1 MSENYWLRLKNNQIN
16 RRGFLKVGAAAG
28 VGAGAL
34 SLVGC
39 GDDDDAS
46 SASSSGSGKPVRG
59 GTLNDVKGQVDEG
72 IDPGLKVINNVDILA
87 RIYNHTHLYKVST
100 NEFLLDAST
109 SMEQPDAQT
118 ITFKLRDDMKFHAD
132 GSTVTAEDVA
142 FSWSRFPDLLENQGS
157 QVNAANWGFIDSVDA
172 VDDSTVRVNLKAP
185 SASAPV
191 LMASTAF
198 GIVNKAQVLASANN
212 NVQEEDAGA
221 GPYIITRRDATGV
234 SLARY
239 PDYYKHK
246 NPSKHFVE
254 DGPYIDAQET
264 RVIVDRAATKA
275 AFLSGDIDIM
285 PTINDRLEF
294 EEFTDLDIANA
305 AEVGSTEARLLAFD
319 NIKFTDKRAR
329 EAISLGIDYEGLIRT
344 VYAGDGI
351 YDGPIGQAL
360 KEMALDQKTLK
371 SYRKYDPAEA
381 KKKWEAAGSPL
392 DKIRIECNQD
402 PRSTS
407 LGEFVAQSLKKSLG
421 IETEV
426 LVHDIST
433 WVARA
438 REPEKQW
445 ELFVVPYGASTTP
458 EIYSMT
464 MMNPNA
470 FAGVSWS
477 FGMDQ
482 PDAGLVADAQKIVD
496 LVEAQS
502 AEVDTEARIEK
513 LHELQRF
520 ILDDVLVGINMPVP
534 GHSYIVYNKRLRN
547 FPEDDYLLGSLF
559 RRNHDMWIAS

>member
-1 MSENYWLRLKNNQIN
+1 
-16 RRGFLKVGAAAG
+16 
-28 VGAGAL
+28 
-34 SLVGC
+34 
-39 GDDDDAS
+39 
-46 SASSSGSGKPVRG
+46 
-59 GTLNDVKGQVDEG
+59 
-72 IDPGLKVINNVDILA
+72 
-87 RIYNHTHLYKVST
+87 
-100 NEFLLDAST
+100 
-109 SMEQPDAQT
+109 MEQPDAQT

-132 GSTVTAEDVA
+132 GSAVTAEHVA

-157 QVNAANWGFIDSVDA
+157 QVNASNWGFIESVDA
-172 VDDSTVRVNLKAP
+172 IDSSTVKVNLKAP

-191 LMASTAF
+191 LMATTPF
-198 GIVNKAQVLASANN
+198 GIVNKAQVLASENN

-221 GPYIITRRDATGV
+221 GPYIVTRRDATGV

-246 NPSKHFVE
+246 NPSNHFVE

-264 RVIVDRAATKA
+264 RVIVDRAAIKA
-275 AFLSGDIDIM
+275 AFLSGDIDYV

-294 EEFTDLDIANA
+294 EEFTNLDFAKA

-421 IETEV
+421 VETEV

-445 ELFVVPYGASTTP
+445 ELFVVPYGASPTP
-458 EIYSMT
+458 ESYSMT

-482 PDAGLVADAQKIVD
+482 PNAGLVADAQKVVD

-502 AEVDTEARIEK
+502 AEVDPEARIEK

-534 GHSYIVYNKRLRN
+534 GHSYIVYNKRLQN

-559 RRNHDMWIAS
+559 MRNHDMWIAS

>member
-1 MSENYWLRLKNNQIN
+1 MSENYWQRLRENQVN
-16 RRGFLKVGAAAG
+16 RRNFLKVGAATG
-28 VGAGAL
+28 VGLGAF

-39 GDDDDAS
+39 GDDADES
-46 SASSSGSGKPVRG
+46 SDSGSGSGKPVRG
-59 GTLNDVKGQVDEG
+59 GTLNVVKGQVDEG

-118 ITFKLRDDMKFHAD
+118 ITFKLRDGMTFHAD
-132 GSTVTAEDVA
+132 GSAVTAEHVA
-142 FSWSRFPDLLENQGS
+142 FSWQRFPELLENQGS

-191 LMASTAF
+191 LMASTPF

-221 GPYIITRRDATGV
+221 GPYIITRRNATGV

-246 NPSKHFVE
+246 NPSNHFVE
-254 DGPYIDAQET
+254 DGPYIDTQET

-275 AFLSGDIDIM
+275 AFLAGDIDYM

-294 EEFTDLDIANA
+294 EEFTGLDFAKA

-407 LGEFVAQSLKKSLG
+407 LGEFVGQSLEKSLG
-421 IETEV
+421 VETEV

-438 REPEKQW
+438 RKPQKQW
-445 ELFVVPYGASTTP
+445 KLFVVPYGASTTP

-482 PDAGLVADAQKIVD
+482 PDAGIVADAQKIVD

-502 AEVDTEARIEK
+502 AEVDPEARIEK

-559 RRNHDMWIAS
+559 MRNHDMWIAS